1 MGDSDAAVSYWIDIA
16 DYDLETAQAMLAT
29 ERYLYVGF
37 MCHQTIEKL
46 LKAYY
51 VRTINDT
58 LPYTHSLSRLAN
70 LSSIY
75 AELSESQKDFLD
87 MLEPLNVEARYP
99 TQKDMILKSLTR
111 EKCEVLIGMT
121 KELSEWIKRQL

>member
-1 MGDSDAAVSYWIDIA
+1 MGDLDAVVSYWIDIA
-16 DYDLETAQAMLAT
+16 DYDLETAEAMLAT

-51 VRTINDT
+51 VRVINDT
-58 LPYTHSLSRLAN
+58 PPYTHNLSRLAS
-70 LSSIY
+70 LSSIHG
-75 AELSESQKDFLD
+75 ELSESQKDFLD
-87 MLEPLNVEARYP
+87 MLEPLNVETRYP

-111 EKCEVLIGMT
+111 EKCEALIGMT
-121 KELSEWIKRQL
+121 KELSGWIKRQL

>member
-1 MGDSDAAVSYWIDIA
+1 MGDLDAAVSYWIDIA
-16 DYDLETAQAMLAT
+16 DYDLATAEAMLST

-51 VRTINDT
+51 VRVINDT
-58 LPYTHSLSRLAN
+58 PPYTHNLSRLAS

-75 AELSESQKDFLD
+75 PELSESQKDLLD
-87 MLEPLNVEARYP
+87 MLEPLNVETRYP

-111 EKCEVLIGMT
+111 EKCEALIGMT
-121 KELSEWIKRQL
+121 KELSEWITRQL